1 MRLHRVLAATL
12 AAFFVVGCSSEKST
26 SPKALAST
34 GPKEKPSVEPSREA
48 VNPAPP
54 PKADPPPV
62 ATGSPPAQHE
72 DPAKE
77 TDEPSPPPDPYASV
91 RGVWVSYPEQVE
103 ELLEPIVR
111 AALHRAFDLKLHEHE
126 KKALAVI
133 QLGNYKLPP

>member
-26 SPKALAST
+26 SPKVQAST

-54 PKADPPPV
+54 PKADPAP
-62 ATGSPPAQHE
+62 ATTGSPPAQHE

-77 TDEPSPPPDPYASV
+77 RNGRATASARPERERPRRVGVLPRAGRGTAGTGRQGRTPQSV
-91 RGVWVSYPEQVE
+91 RS
-103 ELLEPIVR
+103 
-111 AALHRAFDLKLHEHE
+111 
-126 KKALAVI
+126 KA
-133 QLGNYKLPP
+133 P

>member
-34 GPKEKPSVEPSREA
+34 GPKEKSSVEPSREA
-48 VNPAPP
+48 VDPAPP

-72 DPAKE
+72 DPAKD
-77 TDEPSPPPDPYASV
+77 TDTTTTASARPLRERPRRVGVLPRAGRGTAGTGRQGRTPQSV
-91 RGVWVSYPEQVE
+91 RS
-103 ELLEPIVR
+103 
-111 AALHRAFDLKLHEHE
+111 
-126 KKALAVI
+126 KA
-133 QLGNYKLPP
+133 P